1 MDNITIS
8 AQLANAILQYLSTKP
23 YMEVAQFIAAI
34 QEAAKPKKEE

>member
-8 AQLANAILQYLSTKP
+8 AQLATAILQYLSTKP
-23 YMEVAQFIAAI
+23 YMEVAQIIAAI